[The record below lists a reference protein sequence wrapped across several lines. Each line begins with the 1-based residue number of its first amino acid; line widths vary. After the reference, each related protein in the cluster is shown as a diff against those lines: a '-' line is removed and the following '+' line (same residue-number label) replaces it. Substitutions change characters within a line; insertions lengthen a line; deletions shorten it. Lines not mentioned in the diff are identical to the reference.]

1 MKEMKWMFL
10 KFKQGFTMS
19 ELLIGLGILGLIA
32 AFSVPKLLNV
42 SNAALANAKVH
53 KAAQAV
59 VNGLEKWT
67 QENGRSAST
76 TPANIMNVVQ
86 HNGLITDGRSVDWT
100 PGTSDDF
107 TCVTNPAADHE
118 SSCYQMP
125 DGSVLFFILHWSSAD
140 FTSFGTSPENSL
152 YFGVDP
158 DGIVTED
165 TSRSST
171 SNTTAFYL
179 SFNGRLRERGRL
191 KDGSNTL
198 QPQWTPTYYQ
208 Q

>member
-1 MKEMKWMFL
+1 MKLTIKN
-10 KFKQGFTMS
+10 GFTMS

-59 VNGLEKWT
+59 VNGLERWT

-76 TPANIMNVVQ
+76 TPADIMSVVQ
-86 HNGLITDGRSVDWT
+86 HNGLITDGRTVDWVPT
-100 PGTSDDF
+100 EGTDF
-107 TCVTNPAADHE
+107 QCSLTASLGDRYQGL
-118 SSCYQMP
+118 CYQMP
-125 DGSVLFFILHWSSAD
+125 DGAVLYFIALD
-140 FTSFGTSPENSL
+140 YNTFGGNAANAL

-158 DGIVTED
+158 DGITTD
-165 TSRSST
+165 DDSNANT
-171 SNTTAFYL
+171 SNATAFLVYR
-179 SFNGRLRERGRL
+179 NGRLRDRGHL
-191 KDGSNTL
+191 KVGNAL
-198 QPQWTPTYYQ
+198 QPQYTPTYYQ